1 MGDVQSLFGILVSAL
16 GILGFVAAG
25 YGVFADRRQ
34 KDKARE
40 HETRLKGLD
49 DDIVRRDKRIDFL
62 EEENTRKDTTIG
74 DLGTANTQMAQEIR
88 SLKEYRDA
96 QAGPLLQIIDLIREL
111 HSLIRAH
118 NATAESG
125 FQQLGQHA
133 AALEMKSSEVLG
145 LLGNR
150 RVSGDESIVRE
161 VRDA

>member
-62 EEENTRKDTTIG
+62 EE
-74 DLGTANTQMAQEIR
+74 
-88 SLKEYRDA
+88 
-96 QAGPLLQIIDLIREL
+96 
-111 HSLIRAH
+111 
-118 NATAESG
+118 
-125 FQQLGQHA
+125 
-133 AALEMKSSEVLG
+133 
-145 LLGNR
+145 
-150 RVSGDESIVRE
+150 
-161 VRDA
+161 